1 MTDVEQDRLVDEIVE
16 RVQRL
21 KMGELVFLQIL
32 IRQLLEKKQEGLV

>member
-1 MTDVEQDRLVDEIVE
+1 MTDVEQGRLVDEIVE